1 MKTLKLLIASIVLA
15 AALPALAAEIEAPP
29 PELSKATLVET
40 TATVEAVDP
49 ASRLVTLKGPQ
60 GRLLEVKAGNAI
72 NLNNIKKGDLVN
84 IKYYR
89 SMAVDVVAPGKTP
102 SGSEPAVTTKR
113 VTSESGTAPAGA
125 VLRQERKT
133 GKILSIDPYKDSI
146 TFVDDQGRWREM
158 WMDKPELKHYL
169 TDLKEG
175 DTIQVTITEALAV
188 SMEPR

>member
-29 PELSKATLVET
+29 PELSKATLVEM

-84 IKYYR
+84 VKYYR
-89 SMAVDVVAPGKTP
+89 SMAVDVVAPGKTQ
-102 SGSEPAVTTKR
+102 SGSEPAVTTQR
-113 VTSESGTAPAGA
+113 VTPESGTAPAGA

-146 TFVDDQGRWREM
+146 TFVDDRGRWREM